1 MPSMVQGAA
10 VPFGLRDEFAA
21 ARWKSGRMSTFPER
35 ALDPEQEVLASLD
48 RADYDA
54 ALAVLMRAYGAAVYR
69 YCRQMVGDEH
79 MAEEVHQMTFV
90 QAHEGLPR
98 FARRSSLRTWLFGI
112 ARHRSLDLLKIDRRR
127 RKRFEPIDEV
137 PDLPEPGRGVEDR
150 LAERSRAQALESC
163 LRRLAPRAR
172 TAVLLRFQ
180 QGLSYP
186 EIARLSNEK
195 APALQVRVARALPVL
210 RRCLEEKGM
219 AP

>member
-1 MPSMVQGAA
+1 MLSLVHDSRTAPGAT
-10 VPFGLRDEFAA
+10 PD
-21 ARWKSGRMSTFPER
+21 PER
-35 ALDPEQEVLASLD
+35 AALAALD
-48 RADYDA
+48 RRDADE
-54 ALAVLMRAYGAAVYR
+54 ALAILMRAYGTAVYR
-69 YCRQMVGDEH
+69 YCRQMAGDEQL
-79 MAEEVHQMTFV
+79 AEEAHQMTFV

-98 FARRSSLRTWLFGI
+98 FARRSSLRTWLLGI
-112 ARHRSLDLLKIDRRR
+112 ARHRCLDLLKMSRRR
-127 RKRFEPIDEV
+127 RKRFGPIEEV
-137 PDLPEPGRGVEDR
+137 PDLPVPGVSVEDR
-150 LAERSRAQALESC
+150 LAEQSRAHALESC
-163 LRRLAPRAR
+163 LRLLAPRAR

>member
-1 MPSMVQGAA
+1 MPAA
-10 VPFGLRDEFAA
+10 MDRVVMPISPGDDFASRPGQSSVSSGVPGNFPD
-21 ARWKSGRMSTFPER
+21 PER
-35 ALDPEQEVLASLD
+35 AALAALD
-48 RADYDA
+48 RRDPDE
-54 ALAVLMRAYGAAVYR
+54 ALAILMRAYGTAVYR

-79 MAEEVHQMTFV
+79 LAEEVHQMTFV
-90 QAHEGLPR
+90 QAHEGLLR
-98 FARRSSLRTWLFGI
+98 FGRRSSLRTWLFGI
-112 ARHRSLDLLKIDRRR
+112 ARHRCLDLLKMDRRR
-127 RKRFEPIDEV
+127 RRRFEPIEGA
-137 PDLPEPGRGVEDR
+137 PDLPEPGGSVEDR
-150 LAERSRAQALESC
+150 LAGESRARALEGC
-163 LRRLAPRAR
+163 LRLLAPRAR